1 MHVFCKM
8 EKDKYERGKRHMRE
22 EFGFDMAEKR
32 QGKRWVLICSRFLWA
47 AMIGVSVFLA
57 SRSL

>member
-1 MHVFCKM
+1 
-8 EKDKYERGKRHMRE
+8 MRE
-22 EFGFDMAEKR
+22 EVGFDMAEKR

-57 SRSL
+57 SRSREAGADI